1 MESFG
6 SFNTKRNRSF
16 IYKNLK
22 LSILDFKNKDEENVS
37 LNYKKTESNSTAAE
51 EKNENNDIKRDN
63 SQKNK
68 ASKKINIDNISNF
81 NNEKNIEYIF
91 KKCNKGIKEENDG
104 SKMQTFSGKNEVP
117 LQVNNHK
124 IRKGKCIKHVKKNKN
139 VILKPSPPAINYLHD
154 YKYNLSNNNIII
166 NRKLSNPKLP
176 HVFINHLL
184 TKDNPNVNIFNNFNF
199 IQLAVT
205 TRIKAKNLTILYYRP
220 LKK

>member
-6 SFNTKRNRSF
+6 SFSTKRNRSF

-51 EKNENNDIKRDN
+51 EKNEINDIKRDN
-63 SQKNK
+63 SQKNI

-81 NNEKNIEYIF
+81 YNEKNIEYIF
-91 KKCNKGIKEENDG
+91 KKCNKGIKEENDI
-104 SKMQTFSGKNEVP
+104 SQTQTFSEKKEVP
-117 LQVNNHK
+117 LQVNNNK

-154 YKYNLSNNNIII
+154 YKFNLSNNNII

-220 LKK
+220 FKK